1 MSYSFSVK
9 AAGKALAKAA
19 VARELDKVVETQPV
33 HAVDRQNAG
42 AAADAFIDTLVDD
55 PTMDIVVNMH
65 GSVSWRAEGQFTAAN
80 VGVTAYLAP
89 RE

>member
-19 VARELDKVVETQPV
+19 VARELDKVVETQPE
-33 HAVDRQNAG
+33 HAVDRAQAG
-42 AAADAFIDTLVDD
+42 AAADAFIDALVDD
-55 PTMDIVVNMH
+55 PTMDVIVSMH
-65 GSVSWRAEGQFTAAN
+65 GSVGWRAEGQFTSAS
-80 VGVTAYLAP
+80 VGVAACLTP